1 MKKSNGVNLQLKW
14 CFKWQFFLWHN
25 YNNLT
30 SWKDKPILEI
40 LSEKLTSKGEKEAS
54 SSTRVKV
61 SKKKVRLW
69 NSVSHSHLLQKL
81 QKCVKIGPHT
91 ITHFEQGL
99 KIWKNFS
106 RSGIRTLTYLIKA
119 IYVISIKDDD
129 PHASSLF
136 LSKNQWKKWEE
147 SFLLRLLR
155 LPINWRITMNAK
167 RPRLRRGGRN
177 ATDLLGKL
185 HWEAC
190 CTSNLFPN
198 EMRFFNDH

>member
-1 MKKSNGVNLQLKW
+1 MRAERLEKKMQRANETVKKMYIIMPQAQNSREIINEKVKWSESAVEMMLQMAIFSVTQLQQPYKLKRQANTKNS
-14 CFKWQFFLWHN
+14 FRNF
-25 YNNLT
+25 
-30 SWKDKPILEI
+30 
-40 LSEKLTSKGEKEAS
+40 TSKGEKEAS

-106 RSGIRTLTYLIKA
+106 RSGIRSLTYLIKA

-136 LSKNQWKKWEE
+136 
-147 SFLLRLLR
+147 FV
-155 LPINWRITMNAK
+155 
-167 RPRLRRGGRN
+167 
-177 ATDLLGKL
+177 
-185 HWEAC
+185 
-190 CTSNLFPN
+190 
-198 EMRFFNDH
+198 

>member
-1 MKKSNGVNLQLKW
+1 MRAERLEKKMQRANETVKKMYIIMPQAQNSREIINEKVKWSESAVEMMLQMAIFFCDTITTTSYKLKRQANTKNSFRKVD
-14 CFKWQFFLWHN
+14 FKGRKRSFKFDESQ
-25 YNNLT
+25 
-30 SWKDKPILEI
+30 S
-40 LSEKLTSKGEKEAS
+40 
-54 SSTRVKV
+54 VK
-61 SKKKVRLW
+61 KKKVRLW

-136 LSKNQWKKWEE
+136 FCLKISGKSE
-147 SFLLRLLR
+147 
-155 LPINWRITMNAK
+155 K
-167 RPRLRRGGRN
+167 RAFSSDFCG
-177 ATDLLGKL
+177 
-185 HWEAC
+185 
-190 CTSNLFPN
+190 FPSTG
-198 EMRFFNDH
+198 E

>member
-1 MKKSNGVNLQLKW
+1 MRAERLEKKMQRANETVKKMYIIMPQAQNSREIINEKVKWSESAVEMMLQMAIFFCDTITTTSYKLKRQANTKNS
-14 CFKWQFFLWHN
+14 FRNF
-25 YNNLT
+25 
-30 SWKDKPILEI
+30 
-40 LSEKLTSKGEKEAS
+40 TSKGEKEAS

-106 RSGIRTLTYLIKA
+106 RSGIRSLTYLIKA

-136 LSKNQWKKWEE
+136 LSKNQWKK
-147 SFLLRLLR
+147 
-155 LPINWRITMNAK
+155 
-167 RPRLRRGGRN
+167 
-177 ATDLLGKL
+177 
-185 HWEAC
+185 
-190 CTSNLFPN
+190 
-198 EMRFFNDH
+198 